1 MNIKHKHAGHV
12 IIIDGQAFKATDS
25 GMWSLTDIW
34 QALKLPKG
42 KQPGQWNN
50 LKDGQYLRAMGF
62 SHSAKAGAKTVTH
75 ANKRATLA
83 YAGWV
88 SREFE
93 TMVYDAFEAILDMP
107 EVALLVAD
115 KMRSIG
121 HDHSAVILERQI
133 FRDKCNWKAFK
144 RSNSNTRAGLTA
156 AVAQGHLSLSRA
168 VTLGLKGGGGSDH
181 LSQPINAFAHPTLR
195 A

>member
-1 MNIKHKHAGHV
+1 MITGPSRHDDHCNALPCYKCCHKLCCLP
-12 IIIDGQAFKATDS
+12 QADYKALD
-25 GMWSLTDIW
+25 
-34 QALKLPKG
+34 
-42 KQPGQWNN
+42 
-50 LKDGQYLRAMGF
+50 
-62 SHSAKAGAKTVTH
+62 
-75 ANKRATLA
+75 ANKRTTFA

-144 RSNSNTRAGLTA
+144 RSKFEYARWAEGGRCSRPFESEQSSYAWSKRG
-156 AVAQGHLSLSRA
+156 AVMTYLNRS
-168 VTLGLKGGGGSDH
+168 TLL
-181 LSQPINAFAHPTLR
+181 PNPALR
-195 A
+195 V